1 MNPVQL
7 QRFRALP
14 SPARLHTPPHPQRA
28 GQAEGFGAMLK
39 KAVARIEAAQ
49 QAAGSEQAATCAAS
63 DQESLYQAMTAVNRA
78 TVSFQLMTEFR
89 NKALEAYQELM
100 RMQV

>member
-1 MNPVQL
+1 MNAVQL
-7 QRFRALP
+7 QRFQLLT
-14 SPARLHTPPHPQRA
+14 SPGRLHAQPHPQRS
-28 GQAEGFGAMLK
+28 GQAEGFGATLK

-49 QAAGSEQAATCAAS
+49 QAASEQTATCAAS
-63 DQESLYQAMTAVNRA
+63 DQKNLYQAMTALDQA

-89 NKALEAYQELM
+89 SKALEAYQELM